1 MRVASTRLATR
12 TERDEMRHRV
22 QAVVDS
28 IPRGRV
34 ATYGQVARLA
44 GLPRRARWVG
54 RVLSELP
61 PGSKLAWHRVLGAG
75 GRISLARRTRR
86 GQHRRLLREA
96 SRSRAPAASTSRN
109 ATGTELITDA
119 LIGARSRSSG
129 RRGSWSHH
137 HDSFAGSSAWSWISV
152 LWIMPDPRDRQPA
165 LSSATSSVFFGCAGE
180 EDHDSHN

>member
-1 MRVASTRLATR
+1 MGHARVVDARRSARLATR

-75 GRISLARRTRR
+75 GRISLSLAGHGAEQR
-86 GQHRRLLREA
+86 RRLLREGVA
-96 SRSRAPAASTSRN
+96 VTRA
-109 ATGTELITDA
+109 
-119 LIGARSRSSG
+119 G
-129 RRGSWSHH
+129 RVDLAQCGW
-137 HDSFAGSSAWSWISV
+137 DG
-152 LWIMPDPRDRQPA
+152 D
-165 LSSATSSVFFGCAGE
+165 
-180 EDHDSHN
+180 